1 VANQLCTASSHSAS
15 SHSASSR
22 SATGCS
28 ATGGTVPRRT
38 ATGGTVPRRTATGG
52 TVPRRTATGG
62 TATLEWEPVLW
73 SMRQPSDSGREIL
86 SDLQCPYLELS
97 FGLKPGTVVRN

>member
-1 VANQLCTASSHSAS
+1 MHRLQSLRLQSLRLQSLRHRLLRDRWHRPQAHRDRWHRPQAHRDRWHRPQA
-15 SHSASSR
+15 HR
-22 SATGCS
+22 D
-28 ATGGTVPRRT
+28 P
-38 ATGGTVPRRTATGG
+38 
-52 TVPRRTATGG
+52 GG